1 MSDKLPLSQH
11 KSFTIGVSTVI
22 AVLCIMA
29 YAVSCTS
36 RPLLDETYLLEL
48 MRARASNSI
57 MTFLTAMIDWTGPL
71 PEDSWG
77 FLGSSIFSVLSHI
90 SGQSIA
96 FLRVVSITFHALNA
110 FLLFLVGRDAFA
122 PSSDRHTE
130 TSSYL
135 AAGAAFIFS
144 VYPLAPEA
152 VSWLGGMAYE
162 IGTSFWLLA
171 FLLYMKGKR
180 ERDWT
185 TLGVSWISFLLAVLS
200 DNSLWSSGFIIVA
213 LELARSFIGPHK
225 YDETVEV
232 ASEDEVFEDAVD
244 RMMEDSL
251 RGHGYYIANDG
262 KPEPIKTPDPLIS
275 SEPASAEH
283 RNIDTTD
290 SSSRPNNKVETEQT
304 EPNKSPEPP
313 VEDSRT
319 ESADELFDTLTPTLP
334 FIVLGVL
341 ISIRALPERGNEQ
354 LPGDMIAGFSD
365 WGRVLKALFMPIN
378 ETTVQHASFASIVL
392 LIAYAAL
399 AVVSIFA
406 LAKNK
411 QFRQNASFLFA
422 WLIMIVVPHLH
433 TALTNSQFS
442 GARLAYSA
450 MVPTTALIAL
460 ASFAPIYL
468 LITSELK
475 NDGAPETSHQHD
487 SFHRSPAVFI
497 SICLVLLLVGAGLS
511 ATVSQNLAY
520 KKAAEKLETIFQSS
534 REIARGPNSSLT
546 IIRDMPSD
554 IALGEQISP
563 NQTVML
569 YTQKPLLRA
578 PQIPGGRLKDAFRD
592 GKYRDIALRWNA
604 DENKLLPVNLEQP
617 LTSDL
622 KFTAPEIKRRTKP
635 GDSVY
640 KTTDVTQEME
650 TLALSGSLNK
660 QPCLVIDASGLS
672 PLGDDFIYIDCQLET
687 KEQESEPQIK
697 LLWLTKLKTRYDDD
711 RRSFSKAIAN
721 DKKFHRYFMPI
732 RSTAWSTNGSIEE
745 LTLLFPPSSKV
756 LIKEIG
762 TASPED
768 RLPTL
773 TFAGKSR
780 ASETAEEPRKEPMFA
795 GLTYDYPMLP
805 NLGLVS
811 FDRKAE
817 VLNLR
822 YDSSNIRESHDCV
835 AEISRV
841 NHFFDLPNADDFA
854 AKSLKTVHLDN
865 PSGDIKL
872 SDKDFKVD
880 GIYSIR
886 IFAVDK
892 EGKLLANS
900 SDAINCLI
908 YTRPRRN

>member
-11 KSFTIGVSTVI
+11 KSFTIGVSIVI
-22 AVLCIMA
+22 AVLCLAA
-29 YAVSCTS
+29 YAISCTS
-36 RPLLDETYLLEL
+36 HALLDETYLLEL

-57 MTFLTAMIDWTGPL
+57 MTFLTAMIDWPGPL

-77 FLGSSIFSVLSHI
+77 FLGSSIFSVLAHL

-96 FLRVVSITFHALNA
+96 SLRVVSIVFHALNA
-110 FLLFLVGRDAFA
+110 FLLFMVGRDALA

-185 TLGVSWISFLLAVLS
+185 TLGLSWISFLLAVLS

-213 LELARSFIGPHK
+213 LELAKSFIGPHK

-262 KPEPIKTPDPLIS
+262 KPEPIKTPDQVS
-275 SEPASAEH
+275 SEPTSTEHQSA
-283 RNIDTTD
+283 DTT
-290 SSSRPNNKVETEQT
+290 SSISGPNNKVETEQT
-304 EPNKSPEPP
+304 EPNKSTEPP
-313 VEDSRT
+313 IEDSRT

-365 WGRVLKALFMPIN
+365 WGRVLKALFLPIN
-378 ETTVQHASFASIVL
+378 ETTVQHASFASMVL

-433 TALTNSQFS
+433 TALINSQFT

-460 ASFAPIYL
+460 ASFAPIYW
-468 LITSELK
+468 LIKSEVK
-475 NDGAPETSHQHD
+475 NDGAPDTAHQHD

-497 SICLVLLLVGAGLS
+497 SIFLVVLFIGAGLS
-511 ATVSQNLAY
+511 ATISQNRAF
-520 KKAAEKLETIFQSS
+520 KNAAEKIETIFQKS

-554 IALGEQISP
+554 VALGEQISST
-563 NQTVML
+563 QTVML
-569 YTQKPLLRA
+569 YTQKPLMRA

-604 DENKLLPVNLEQP
+604 DENKLSPIDLEQP
-617 LTSDL
+617 LTSDI
-622 KFTAPEIKRRTKP
+622 KFGAQEIKRRTKP

-640 KTTDVTQEME
+640 KTTDVSQEME
-650 TLALSGSLNK
+650 TLVLSGSSSR
-660 QPCLVIDASGLS
+660 QPCLVLDASGFS
-672 PLGDDFIYIDCQLET
+672 PLGDDFLYIDCQLET
-687 KEQESEPQIK
+687 REQESEPQIK

-732 RSTAWSTNGSIEE
+732 RSTAWSTNGTIDE

-773 TFAGKSR
+773 TFRGKSR
-780 ASETAEEPRKEPMFA
+780 ASETAEEPRKEPVFA

-841 NHFFDLPNADDFA
+841 NRFFDLPNADDFA
-854 AKSLKTVHLDN
+854 AKSLKTVHLDK
-865 PSGDIKL
+865 SAGDIKL
-872 SDKDFKVD
+872 ADKDFKVD

-892 EGKLLANS
+892 DGKLLANS